1 MAHWR
6 LTPQHKKGNQMAEDK
21 KVITIDD
28 VEYTEDQ
35 LDDKQKMLVNH
46 INSLQQ
52 KINNAEF
59 NLDQLR
65 VGQDG
70 FVRMLKESLKET
82 DKAA

>member
-1 MAHWR
+1 
-6 LTPQHKKGNQMAEDK
+6 MAEEK

-28 VEYTEDQ
+28 VEYAEDQ
-35 LDDKQKMLVNH
+35 LDGKQKMLVNH

-70 FVRMLKESLKET
+70 FVKMLKESLKET